1 MAYTLQEFCADIH
14 GILVAEN
21 NSSGREK
28 VRTQLEKLLTNQDF
42 IEQFCSRDKKPGVY
56 RLNED
61 PTTNAVVLAHI
72 MGDGHT
78 SPPHDHGSSWAAYGQ
93 AVEYTDMTEW
103 QRIDDENDAGKAK
116 LEQTKTY
123 RLDPGQVGL
132 FDVGKIHSISYPDG
146 ARFVRVTGTDLDRI
160 ERKAYNL
167 KHGTVRIIQ
176 AETAA

>member
-1 MAYTLQEFCADIH
+1 MGYTLQEFCADIH
-14 GILVAEN
+14 QILVAEN
-21 NSSGREK
+21 NPSGREK
-28 VRTQLEKLLTNQDF
+28 VRIQLEELLANEAF
-42 IEQFCSRDKKPGVY
+42 VEQFCSRDRKPGVY

-78 SPPHDHGSSWAAYGQ
+78 SPPHDHGHSWAAYGQ

-103 QRIDDENDAGKAK
+103 RRTDDESDDGKAK

-123 RLDPGQVGL
+123 RLDPGQAGL
-132 FDVGKIHSISYPDG
+132 FDVGQIHSISYPDG
-146 ARFVRVTGTDLDRI
+146 ARFVRVTGTDLERI

-167 KHGTVRIIQ
+167 KHGSVKIIK
-176 AETAA
+176 AEAAA